1 MNPQDDPEARIRDLE
16 RPLADAARTS
26 ELGTGHYGDGY
37 GNAPPPPPPTPPPG
51 YYAAPYGTTPFPA
64 ATPRASGGFAWWWL
78 IIATFVIG
86 GLAVGAGVA
95 VFGSN
100 MFSGTSPF
108 SSSPGRPNVS
118 GGGGTLTN
126 VPTSRPDIPGG
137 NTQVPTGEPSVSA
150 PGAVVSVIGIGDNKT
165 IACNDNILNIA
176 GSNNTVV
183 ITGNCVSV
191 NVSGVNNIV
200 TVDSADTIVVSGV
213 DNRLTF
219 RSGSPQISKSGFGN
233 VVEQG

>member
-1 MNPQDDPEARIRDLE
+1 
-16 RPLADAARTS
+16 
-26 ELGTGHYGDGY
+26 
-37 GNAPPPPPPTPPPG
+37 
-51 YYAAPYGTTPFPA
+51 
-64 ATPRASGGFAWWWL
+64 L
-78 IIATFVIG
+78 IVATFAVG
-86 GLAVGAGVA
+86 AVAVGAGIA
-95 VFGSN
+95 VFGPN
-100 MFSGTSPF
+100 MFSATSPF
-108 SSSPGRPNVS
+108 SSSPGDRPNVS

-137 NTQVPTGEPSVSA
+137 NTEVPTGEPSVSA
-150 PGAVVSVIGIGDNKT
+150 PPPGVVVNVSGIGVNKT
-165 IACNDNILNIA
+165 IACNDNILDIA